1 MATEKPFLP
10 KDFLDKANEFLSK
23 RYSPYLQPGEIIR
36 IESGKAESDA
46 WTIKI
51 VFETADRSLH
61 LPLEIAARRVDMP
74 NTEADEAR
82 DLLLDF
88 AAHFY
93 DRYFRGGRTETLP
106 LDWLP
111 FPVEDQTVYARG
123 WERNMR
129 LEEAA
134 DRFLAG
140 EQVDDLLT
148 PLEKSR
154 RSG

>member
-1 MATEKPFLP
+1 MQKPFLP
-10 KDFLDKANEFLSK
+10 KDFLDKANETLAK
-23 RYSPYLQPGEIIR
+23 KYGPYLQPGEVIR

-51 VFETADRSLH
+51 IFETADRSVH
-61 LPLEIAARRVDMP
+61 LPLEMAARRIDMP
-74 NTEADEAR
+74 NTKSDEAR

-88 AAHFY
+88 AGHFY
-93 DRYFRGGRTETLP
+93 DRYFKGGRTETLP
-106 LDWLP
+106 LDWQP
-111 FPVEDQTVYARG
+111 FTIGDHTVYARG

-134 DRFLAG
+134 DRFIAG
-140 EQVDDLLT
+140 EQIDDLLT
-148 PLEKSR
+148 PQEQSR